1 MRYRWLSNIAIG
13 SVVACSSGPPI
24 QVAAPP
30 PVQAPPAPKPA
41 PVVKTM
47 VLATA
52 TATIRDLAGAQVG
65 SATFT
70 DTFNGLLISGT
81 ISGLGLGAHG
91 VHIHAVGKCD
101 SPFTTAG
108 PHFDP
113 MKKKHGFRI
122 REGPHMGDLPNIDM
136 PAAGTLKFEFLLKGV
151 TVNGPNALLTG
162 DGASIV
168 FHSGR
173 DDFLTDPDGAS
184 GARLACGVIQ
194 KR

>member
-1 MRYRWLSNIAIG
+1 
-13 SVVACSSGPPI
+13 
-24 QVAAPP
+24 
-30 PVQAPPAPKPA
+30 
-41 PVVKTM
+41 M
-47 VLATA
+47 VLTTA
-52 TATIRDLAGAQVG
+52 TATIRDLAGTQVG

-81 ISGLGLGAHG
+81 VSGLGLGAHA
-91 VHIHAVGKCD
+91 VHIHAVGKCE
-101 SPFTTAG
+101 SPFTSAG

-113 MKKKHGFRI
+113 MNKKHGFRI

-151 TVNGPNALLTG
+151 TVNGPNALLAGNGT
-162 DGASIV
+162 SIV

-184 GARLACGVIQ
+184 GARLACGVIR
-194 KR
+194 KA

>member
-1 MRYRWLSNIAIG
+1 MRHRWSYIALG
-13 SVVACSSGPPI
+13 SLVACTSGPPI
-24 QVAAPP
+24 QVAPP
-30 PVQAPPAPKPA
+30 PVQPPPAPPPA

-47 VLATA
+47 VLTSAS
-52 TATIRDLAGAQVG
+52 ATIRDLAGARVG

-81 ISGLGLGAHG
+81 VTGLGLGAHG
-91 VHIHAVGKCD
+91 VHIHSVGKCE

-108 PHFDP
+108 PHFDADH
-113 MKKKHGFRI
+113 KKHGFRI
-122 REGPHMGDLPNIDM
+122 REGPHTGDLPNIDM

-151 TVNGPNALLTG
+151 TVNGPNALLAG

-173 DDFLTDPDGAS
+173 DDFLTDPDGAA
-184 GARLACGVIQ
+184 GARLACGVI
-194 KR
+194 KKP

>member
-1 MRYRWLSNIAIG
+1 
-13 SVVACSSGPPI
+13 
-24 QVAAPP
+24 
-30 PVQAPPAPKPA
+30 
-41 PVVKTM
+41 M
-47 VLATA
+47 VLSTA
-52 TATIRDLAGAQVG
+52 TATIRDLAGAQIG

-81 ISGLGLGAHG
+81 VTGLGLGTHG
-91 VHIHAVGKCD
+91 VHIHAVGKCE

-108 PHFDP
+108 AHFDP
-113 MKKKHGFRI
+113 THKKHGFRI
-122 REGPHMGDLPNIDM
+122 REGPHLGDLPNIDM
-136 PAAGTLKFEFLLKGV
+136 PPAGTLKFEFLLKGV

-184 GARLACGVIQ
+184 GARLACGVIR
-194 KR
+194 KP